1 VSDSIHLRLEEM
13 QKRVAQDQVSGSAGD
28 RGLTEKRQQ
37 QIVEGAGSVL
47 FEKGFHRTSIRDIAT
62 ACGMSMGQLYHYIS
76 SKDDILYLI
85 HKHSQAVWYQHLVDA
100 GFEQVAD
107 PEERLAYALR
117 GSISFVYANKDLF
130 QFLYSES
137 RHLDREHLK
146 LVLDID
152 DKNVVGFYRHLLSE
166 IPGLS
171 LGDDDNEVAANLI
184 AFIVVFLALRG
195 WNLDSTKVA
204 EEVDFLVEFT
214 FRGLGLT
221 LPNPLCAAAIP
232 GG

>member
-62 ACGMSMGQLYHYIS
+62 TCGMSMGQLYHYIS

-152 DKNVVGFYRHLLSE
+152 DKNVVGFYRLLLSE
-166 IPGLS
+166 IPSLS
-171 LGDDDNEVAANLI
+171 LGDDGKEVAANLI

-195 WNLDSTKVA
+195 WNLDSTKVS

-221 LPNPLCAAAIP
+221 LPNPLSAAATL